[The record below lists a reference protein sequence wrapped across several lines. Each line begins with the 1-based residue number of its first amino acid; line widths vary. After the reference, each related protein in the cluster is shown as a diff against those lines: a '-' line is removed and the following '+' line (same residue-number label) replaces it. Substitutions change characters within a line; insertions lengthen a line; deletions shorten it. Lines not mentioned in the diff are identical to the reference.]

1 MRTLKFKKKD
11 KKKRRKIKMSK
22 IRSIEDYFIEKFN
35 EAQDE
40 IEDLKIENNH
50 LKEELEKKTESTEP
64 IVLPELAVRYS
75 TSFYSTDIKA
85 DNKDEWAKAVESN
98 DFNEIIKM
106 YRTKN
111 SWNNMIRQQICN
123 AIIKVANIT
132 FYCNI
137 YINSDENRIYIYDNW
152 LKWFEA
158 EEEAQEEIR
167 RLIRKR
173 LSELE
178 EEDVK

>member
-1 MRTLKFKKKD
+1 
-11 KKKRRKIKMSK
+11 MSK
-22 IRSIEDYFIEKFN
+22 IRSIEDYFVTKFN
-35 EAQDE
+35 EAQEE

-50 LKEELEKKTESTEP
+50 LRVVLKEKTESAETV
-64 IVLPELAVRYS
+64 VLPELAIRYS
-75 TSFYSTDIKA
+75 TSFYSTDIKD

-111 SWNNMIRQQICN
+111 SWNGMIRQQICN
-123 AIIKVANIT
+123 AIIKVANVT

-137 YINSDENRIYIYDNW
+137 YINGDESRIYTYDNW
-152 LKWFEA
+152 LTWFET

-173 LSELE
+173 LDELE
-178 EEDVK
+178 NFEKKGEK